1 MHLHQLILDNFKSH
15 EHTVISF
22 APGTNAIS
30 GQNKAG
36 KTTIVQAIGLAL
48 FDFCSGKQGDYI
60 QEGASAASIMVEL
73 VSAADDR
80 RYEVT
85 RRIGGKSKW
94 EVRDPQTGLSAASG
108 TVDVKDWLC
117 EHLGVPAG
125 TDLPLLFEGA
135 VGVPQGEMTSAYTQ
149 SPSMRQA
156 HFNGLLRVE
165 EYRSAFDK
173 MLPALTLVQSN
184 IQDLDVN
191 IGRLEG
197 ETKALPDKEAEGSML
212 VAAIARQER
221 TQARRRHLEA
231 HLEQMDSLRAADAAR
246 LTCLAASLTRLTRW
260 EAGGTRDVR
269 NAAQNYAQAQAARK
283 ITAANQEGFFEYEE
297 AQKVI
302 SGFQAQNTIRES
314 LAAQRRVWETKKTQS
329 ETRLAGL
336 RSELKAAVQ
345 AEANK
350 AAFAPQVAVQEAYE
364 RAVED
369 AQEVLTEVK
378 SDLKVARAGEDASR
392 GGGCPFLREPCRN
405 VAAAGTTL
413 TQFFSHRIAALEAA
427 EHQAQTEVTARKA
440 MLGALGTSP
449 ADPKTLY
456 AIAESAASARSAVE
470 QQLKA
475 EQAALDMSAAELERI
490 ATQVAPYAARDGQA
504 EAAGRIIRA
513 SAAAHDLYQ
522 ANQPLAAKL
531 EEYTLAEQKA
541 QAALGR
547 VRNALEARRQQQ
559 QEACTQYNADLHQ
572 KIRVALVKTRCQ
584 QASAEGE
591 LKEKQ
596 TALTRLRSHLVDL
609 RQKAQELSELRQQR
623 KRLAAVKDHLTFV
636 RAAIKA
642 AGPPVTA
649 LLVARISRDAQEI
662 YRALMG
668 DDTLGVRWEADYA
681 ITLLEN
687 AHERGLDTAAGSE
700 RVAAALAVRLAL
712 LQSMGE
718 IRFAFFDE
726 PTIHLDEERRSH
738 LVERLLKLKNFSQ
751 LFVISHDDAF
761 ERGTDHV
768 VHVEKRDGRS
778 VVSTS

>member
-22 APGTNAIS
+22 ALGTNAIS

-108 TVDVKDWLC
+108 TVDVRDWLC

-135 VGVPQGEMTSAYTQ
+135 VGVPQGETTSAYTQ

-173 MLPALTLVQSN
+173 MLSALTLVQGN
-184 IQDLDVN
+184 IQDLDVS

-197 ETKALPDKEAEGSML
+197 ETKALPNKEAEGSML
-212 VAAIARQER
+212 AAAIARQKR
-221 TQARRRHLEA
+221 TQARRERLEVR
-231 HLEQMDSLRAADAAR
+231 LEQMDSLRAADAAR
-246 LTCLAASLTRLTRW
+246 LTRLAASLTRLTRW
-260 EAGGTRDVR
+260 EALVTRDVR
-269 NAAQNYAQAQAARK
+269 NSAENYAQAQAARK

-297 AQKVI
+297 AQKII
-302 SGFQAQNTIRES
+302 SGFQAQNAIREG
-314 LAAQRRVWETKKTQS
+314 LAAQGKVWETKKTQS

-336 RSELKAAVQ
+336 RSELKAAIQ

-350 AAFAPQVAVQEAYE
+350 ETLAPQVAVQEADE
-364 RAVED
+364 RAVEN
-369 AQEVLTEVK
+369 AQAALTEAK
-378 SDLKVARAGEDASR
+378 SDLKVAHAGEDASR
-392 GGGCPFLREPCRN
+392 DGGCPFLREPCRN
-405 VAAAGTTL
+405 VAATATTL
-413 TQFFSHRIAALEAA
+413 TQFFSRRIAALEAA
-427 EHQAQTEVTARKA
+427 EQQAQTEVTARKA
-440 MLGALGTSP
+440 TLVALGTSP
-449 ADPKTLY
+449 ADPKTRY

-475 EQAALDMSAAELERI
+475 EQAALDTSAAELERI
-490 ATQVAPYAARDGQA
+490 ADQASPYAALISQA

-513 SAAAHDLYQ
+513 STAVHDLYQ

-531 EEYTLAEQKA
+531 EECALAEQKA
-541 QAALGR
+541 QFALGR
-547 VRNALEARRQQQ
+547 VRSTLEARRQQQ
-559 QEACTQYNADLHQ
+559 KEACAQYDAILHQ
-572 KIRVALVKTRCQ
+572 KICAALGKTRRQ

-596 TALTRLRSHLVDL
+596 TALARLRDHLVVL
-609 RQKAQELSELRQQR
+609 RQKAQELSELRQQ
-623 KRLAAVKDHLTFV
+623 
-636 RAAIKA
+636 
-642 AGPPVTA
+642 
-649 LLVARISRDAQEI
+649 
-662 YRALMG
+662 
-668 DDTLGVRWEADYA
+668 
-681 ITLLEN
+681 
-687 AHERGLDTAAGSE
+687 
-700 RVAAALAVRLAL
+700 
-712 LQSMGE
+712 
-718 IRFAFFDE
+718 
-726 PTIHLDEERRSH
+726 
-738 LVERLLKLKNFSQ
+738 
-751 LFVISHDDAF
+751 
-761 ERGTDHV
+761 
-768 VHVEKRDGRS
+768 
-778 VVSTS
+778 